1 MANELLQ
8 LLPIGQQRR
17 QSDAWKYIERKLD
30 DLSRGDQS
38 GARTASQSDRQIDRL
53 VPQVFAAKIT
63 SSSSQAPISATR
75 NWWLYS
81 WVEVERTDAGVST
94 WTVLTSGRDSTYNG
108 TAINSYETTID
119 DDGGNAITAV
129 PVRLPYP
136 TNAVVEMIIDSN
148 GRAWFDKPNPVQIC

>member
-8 LLPIGQQRR
+8 LLPPMQQRR
-17 QSDAWKYIERKLD
+17 QADAWRFVERRLEGLARQD
-30 DLSRGDQS
+30 SS
-38 GARTASQSDRQIDRL
+38 SSRTASQADGSIDRL

-81 WVEVERTDAGVST
+81 WVEVERAST
-94 WTVLTSGRDSTYNG
+94 PPTWNVLANGRTSTVNG

-119 DDGGNAITAV
+119 DDGGNLISAV
-129 PVRLPYP
+129 PTRQPYP
-136 TNAVVEMIIDSN
+136 DNAVVEMIIDPN
-148 GRAWFDKPNPVQIC
+148 GRAWFDRPNPVQIC